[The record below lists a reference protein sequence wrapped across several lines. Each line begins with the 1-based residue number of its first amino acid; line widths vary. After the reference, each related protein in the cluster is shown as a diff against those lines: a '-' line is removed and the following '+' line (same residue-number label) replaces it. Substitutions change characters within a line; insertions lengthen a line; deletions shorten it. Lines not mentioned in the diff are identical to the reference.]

1 MRICKLLKKIFKKKS
16 KKRKLLNNKKG
27 DFDMKQEVNTVNSS
41 SFNKCV
47 LITGSTA
54 LKEAQKFGL
63 CLWSSHKIQHP
74 CDYIS
79 FYDDKKIWGIYRID
93 SSIIIDFKGDIPTVE
108 ELKKSYLEI
117 GSLDAEELYSKLI
130 KLKKSGLH
138 EWDFS
143 GTWKIIS
150 FNKDKNLIDFE
161 IIHRKKGAFIQRP
174 SYVWAD
180 SIINLNPDEDDTD
193 NIRFVNKG

>member
-1 MRICKLLKKIFKKKS
+1 MFLKKLFKKKS
-16 KKRKLLNNKKG
+16 KKRKLLENKKG
-27 DFDMKQEVNTVNSS
+27 DYDMNQSLNKVNSS

-47 LITGSTA
+47 LVTGNIA
-54 LKEAQKFGL
+54 LTEGHKFGL
-63 CLWSSHKIQHP
+63 YLCAADDIRYP

-79 FYDDKKIWGIYRID
+79 FYYHKKIWGIYRID
-93 SSIIIDFKGDIPTVE
+93 SSIIIDFKGDIPTIE

-117 GSLDAEELYSKLI
+117 GSLDAEELYN
-130 KLKKSGLH
+130 KLKSLKSSGIH
-138 EWDFS
+138 RWSFS
-143 GTWKIIS
+143 SKWKIIS

-161 IIHRKKGAFIQRP
+161 ILHSKKGAFIQRQ

-193 NIRFVNKG
+193 NIRFVNKD